1 MARYLIGVILGM
13 LALTAASVPLYQVFC
28 AVTGFGGTTRSAIA
42 APGGGDEL
50 PKVEVA
56 FKVRKS
62 AGTPAWA
69 SSAKSAFRCCQSPG
83 SRDTGQPIAREPVP
97 APTSGTSVFNVT
109 PLKAGKYFSKIQ
121 CFCFDEQ
128 TLAASEE
135 VDMDLVFFVD
145 PAMFDDPD
153 TRDVRQITLNYT
165 FYPATINRSRAGLGR
180 LRPRFLH
187 VSPGNRTDESRRW
200 ELRCGGPS
208 FRRHQPPGC
217 GTPWVLATTT
227 NKAAS
232 QMSEAVA
239 SHAHDSDHHHGP
251 NHDYHLLDPS
261 IWPLFCSARCS
272 VCLVTAVP
280 LRSEAFSDQSSVH
293 GEPD

>member
-1 MARYLIGVILGM
+1 MTHQADTQAGLTTAQKNRRMARYLIMVILGM

-28 AVTGFGGTTRSAIA
+28 AVTGFGGTTNTAVA
-42 APGGGDEL
+42 APGGGDDL

-62 AGTPAWA
+62 AGLSWQVRPNQRSVVVTPGEGTQV
-69 SSAKSAFRCCQSPG
+69 SYR
-83 SRDTGQPIAREPVP
+83 ARNLVP
-97 APTSGTSVFNVT
+97 LPTSGTSVFNVT

-165 FYPATINRSRAGLGR
+165 FYPA
-180 LRPRFLH
+180 
-187 VSPGNRTDESRRW
+187 D
-200 ELRCGGPS
+200 
-208 FRRHQPPGC
+208 
-217 GTPWVLATTT
+217 
-227 NKAAS
+227 
-232 QMSEAVA
+232 
-239 SHAHDSDHHHGP
+239 
-251 NHDYHLLDPS
+251 
-261 IWPLFCSARCS
+261 
-272 VCLVTAVP
+272 
-280 LRSEAFSDQSSVH
+280 
-293 GEPD
+293 